1 MGSTVFKRLELKMG
15 EFTELLGRQKHSPT
29 NPRLDSLVSY
39 KFPFY
44 VLCPSL
50 AHSSL
55 FLLQAWL
62 LWPVCTLSSWSR
74 RLILHAL
81 HIKDLFQHHLLWSS
95 KPLATPLPLRTDYF
109 LTFISPGSC
118 LYYEHKIVLMFPTPD
133 SILLKINFYA
143 LLIFY
148 P

>member
-1 MGSTVFKRLELKMG
+1 MSRYCHLRQEGSTVFKRLELRMG

-44 VLCPSL
+44 ALCPSL

-62 LWPVCTLSSWSR
+62 LWPCVHCPPGQEGSFFTLCISKTYSSVTFCDHPSPSP
-74 RLILHAL
+74 
-81 HIKDLFQHHLLWSS
+81 HHYHSELTAS
-95 KPLATPLPLRTDYF
+95 LPSF
-109 LTFISPGSC
+109 PQ
-118 LYYEHKIVLMFPTPD
+118 EVVL
-133 SILLKINFYA
+133 
-143 LLIFY
+143 
-148 P
+148 